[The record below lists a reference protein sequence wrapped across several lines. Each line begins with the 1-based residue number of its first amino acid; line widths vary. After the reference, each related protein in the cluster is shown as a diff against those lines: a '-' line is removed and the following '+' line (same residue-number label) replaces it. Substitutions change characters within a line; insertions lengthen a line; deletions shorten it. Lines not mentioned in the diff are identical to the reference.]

1 MKKKWTLWLMSCT
14 LLLTLSACNLP
25 GLLQRQPTPVPTP
38 TPDLGMVWY
47 QGAGMQI
54 LLPNTYAERD
64 VEQDLAG
71 IWDSLSQFVGG
82 QDSPLA
88 SLLDDLESNVAW
100 WGEDTAAPAVSPTQL
115 LVVKN
120 EALEGVP
127 LSLIKS
133 GVKMFLGN
141 DTDALQTSDLTMG
154 KREVTRFTYGKESTG
169 WSAYVFKEQGML
181 WVVLFITPPANLAAQ
196 QDDFDYSVSSMVIE
210 APTPTPQ
217 P

>member
-14 LLLTLSACNLP
+14 LLLTISACNLP
-25 GLLQRQPTPVPTP
+25 GLLQTPATPVPTP

-54 LLPNTYAERD
+54 LLPDTYAQRD

-71 IWDSLSQFVGG
+71 ILDSLSQFVGG

-115 LVVKN
+115 LIVKN

-141 DTDALQTSDLTMG
+141 DADALQTSDLTMG

-196 QDDFDYSVSSMVIE
+196 QDNFDYSVSSMVIE

>member
-14 LLLTLSACNLP
+14 LLLTISACNLP
-25 GLLQRQPTPVPTP
+25 GLLQTPPTPEPTP
-38 TPDLGMVWY
+38 TPDLGMSWY

-54 LLPNTYAERD
+54 LLPDTYAERD

-88 SLLDDLESNVAW
+88 SLLDDLESNVVW

-115 LVVKN
+115 LIVKN

-133 GVKMFLGN
+133 GVKVFLEN
-141 DTDALQTSDLTMG
+141 DSDALQTSDLTMG
-154 KREVTRFTYGKESTG
+154 KREVIRFTYGKESTG

-196 QDDFDYSVSSMVIE
+196 QDDFDYSVSSIVIE

>member
-14 LLLTLSACNLP
+14 LLLTISACNLP
-25 GLLQRQPTPVPTP
+25 GLLQTPATPVPTP

-54 LLPNTYAERD
+54 LLPDTYAQRD

-115 LVVKN
+115 LIVKN

-127 LSLIKS
+127 ISLIKS
-133 GVKMFLGN
+133 AVNMFLN
-141 DTDALQTSDLTMG
+141 DDANSLKIETLTLG
-154 KREVTRFTYGKESTG
+154 PREVTRFTYGKESTG
-169 WSAYVFKEQGML
+169 WSAYVFKEQGLL
-181 WVVLFITPPANLAAQ
+181 WVVLFMTPPANLAAQ
-196 QDDFDYSVSSMVIE
+196 LDDFDYSVSSMVIE

>member
-14 LLLTLSACNLP
+14 LLLTISACNLP
-25 GLLQRQPTPVPTP
+25 GLLQTPPTPEPTP
-38 TPDLGMVWY
+38 TPDLGMSWY

-54 LLPNTYAERD
+54 LLPDTYAERD

-115 LVVKN
+115 LIVKN

-141 DTDALQTSDLTMG
+141 DADALQTSDLTMG

-196 QDDFDYSVSSMVIE
+196 QDDFDYSVSSIVIE

>member
-1 MKKKWTLWLMSCT
+1 MKKNGTLWLMSCT
-14 LLLTLSACNLP
+14 LLLTISACNLP
-25 GLLQRQPTPVPTP
+25 GLLQRQPTPEPTP

-54 LLPNTYAERD
+54 LLPDTYEQRD
-64 VEQDLAG
+64 AKQDFGG
-71 IWDSLSQFVGG
+71 ILNSLEQFVGG
-82 QDSPLA
+82 EDSPLA
-88 SLLDDLESNVAW
+88 SLTDNLESNIAW

-115 LVVKN
+115 LIVKN

-141 DTDALQTSDLTMG
+141 DADALQTSDLTMG

-196 QDDFDYSVSSMVIE
+196 QDNFDYSVSSMVIE

>member
-25 GLLQRQPTPVPTP
+25 GLLQTPPAPEPTP
-38 TPDLGMVWY
+38 TPDLGMSWY

-54 LLPNTYAERD
+54 LLPDTYAERD

-71 IWDSLSQFVGG
+71 IWGSLSQFVGG

-115 LVVKN
+115 LIVKN
-120 EALEGVP
+120 EALEGLP
-127 LSLIKS
+127 ISLITS

-141 DTDALQTSDLTMG
+141 DPNVLQTSTLTLG
-154 KREVTRFTYGKESTG
+154 PREVTRFTYGKESTG

>member
-14 LLLTLSACNLP
+14 LLLTISACNLP
-25 GLLQRQPTPVPTP
+25 GLLQTPATPVPTP

-54 LLPNTYAERD
+54 LLPDTYAQRD

-115 LVVKN
+115 LIVKN

-127 LSLIKS
+127 ISLIKS
-133 GVKMFLGN
+133 AVNMFLN
-141 DTDALQTSDLTMG
+141 DDAKALKIETLTLG
-154 KREVTRFTYGKESTG
+154 PREVTRFTYGKESTG
-169 WSAYVFKEQGML
+169 WSSYVFKEQGLL
-181 WVVLFITPPANLAAQ
+181 WVVLFMTPPANLAAQ
-196 QDDFDYSVSSMVIE
+196 QDDFDYSVSSMMIE

>member
-14 LLLTLSACNLP
+14 LLLTISACNLP
-25 GLLQRQPTPVPTP
+25 GLLQTPPTPEPTP

-54 LLPNTYAERD
+54 LLPDTYAERD

-71 IWDSLSQFVGG
+71 IWGSLSQFVGG

-115 LVVKN
+115 LIVKN
-120 EALEGVP
+120 EALEGLP
-127 LSLIKS
+127 ISLITS

-141 DTDALQTSDLTMG
+141 DPNVLQTSTLTLG
-154 KREVTRFTYGKESTG
+154 PREVTRFTYSKESTG
-169 WSAYVFKEQGML
+169 WSAYVFKEQGLL

>member
-25 GLLQRQPTPVPTP
+25 GLLQTPPTPEPTP

-54 LLPNTYAERD
+54 LLPDTYAERD

-71 IWDSLSQFVGG
+71 IWGSLSQFVGG

-115 LVVKN
+115 LIVKN
-120 EALEGVP
+120 EALEGLP
-127 LSLIKS
+127 ISLITS

-141 DTDALQTSDLTMG
+141 DPNVLQTSTLTLG
-154 KREVTRFTYGKESTG
+154 PREVTRFTYSKESTG

-210 APTPTPQ
+210 APTPPPQ

>member
-14 LLLTLSACNLP
+14 LLLTISACNLP
-25 GLLQRQPTPVPTP
+25 GLLQTPPTPEPTP
-38 TPDLGMVWY
+38 TPDLGMSWY

-54 LLPNTYAERD
+54 LLPDTYAERD

-115 LVVKN
+115 LIVKN

-141 DTDALQTSDLTMG
+141 DADALQTSDLTMG

>member
-25 GLLQRQPTPVPTP
+25 GLLQTPPTPELTP

-54 LLPNTYAERD
+54 LLPDTYEQRD
-64 VEQDLAG
+64 AMQDLGG
-71 IWDSLSQFVGG
+71 ILNYLEQFIGG

-100 WGEDTAAPAVSPTQL
+100 WGEDTAAPAVSPTKL
-115 LVVKN
+115 LIVKN
-120 EALEGVP
+120 EALEGLP
-127 LSLIKS
+127 ISLITS
-133 GVKMFLGN
+133 GVKIFLGN
-141 DTDALQTSDLTMG
+141 DPNVLQTSTLTLG
-154 KREVTRFTYGKESTG
+154 PREVTRFTYSKESTG
-169 WSAYVFKEQGML
+169 WSAYVFKEQGLL

-196 QDDFDYSVSSMVIE
+196 QDNFDYSVSSMVIE
-210 APTPTPQ
+210 APTPPPQ

>member
-14 LLLTLSACNLP
+14 LLLTISACNLP
-25 GLLQRQPTPVPTP
+25 GLLQTPPTPEPTP
-38 TPDLGMVWY
+38 TPDLGMSWY

-54 LLPNTYAERD
+54 LLPDTYAERD

-115 LVVKN
+115 LIVKN

-127 LSLIKS
+127 ISLIKS
-133 GVKMFLGN
+133 AVNMFLN
-141 DTDALQTSDLTMG
+141 DDAKALKIETLTLG
-154 KREVTRFTYGKESTG
+154 PREVTRFTYGKESTG
-169 WSAYVFKEQGML
+169 WSSYVFKEQGLL
-181 WVVLFITPPANLAAQ
+181 WVVLFMTPPANLAAQ
-196 QDDFDYSVSSMVIE
+196 LDDFDYSVSSMVIE

>member
-1 MKKKWTLWLMSCT
+1 MKKNLSIIWVSCI
-14 LLLTLSACNLP
+14 LLLTSSACNLP
-25 GLLQRQPTPVPTP
+25 GLLERQPTPEPTP

-47 QGAGMQI
+47 QGDGVQI
-54 LLPNTYAERD
+54 LLPDTYERRD
-64 VEQDLAG
+64 AIQDLGGILTYLEQLAG
-71 IWDSLSQFVGG
+71 QN
-82 QDSPLA
+82 SPLSA
-88 SLLDDLESNVAW
+88 LTNNLESNIAW

-115 LVVKN
+115 LIVKN
-120 EALEGVP
+120 ETLEGLP

-141 DTDALQTSDLTMG
+141 DADALQTSDLTLG
-154 KREVTRFTYGKESTG
+154 SREVTRFTYGKENTG

-196 QDDFDYSVSSMVIE
+196 QEDFDYSVSSMVIE
-210 APTPTPQ
+210 TPSATPQ

>member
-14 LLLTLSACNLP
+14 LLLTISACNLP
-25 GLLQRQPTPVPTP
+25 GLLQTPATPVPTP

-54 LLPNTYAERD
+54 LLPDTYEQRD
-64 VEQDLAG
+64 AKQDFGG
-71 IWDSLSQFVGG
+71 ILNSLEQFVGG

-115 LVVKN
+115 LIVKN

-127 LSLIKS
+127 ISLIKS
-133 GVKMFLGN
+133 AVNMFLN
-141 DTDALQTSDLTMG
+141 DDAKALKIETLTLG
-154 KREVTRFTYGKESTG
+154 PREVTRFTYGKESTG
-169 WSAYVFKEQGML
+169 WSSYVFKE
-181 WVVLFITPPANLAAQ
+181 P
-196 QDDFDYSVSSMVIE
+196 
-210 APTPTPQ
+210 
-217 P
+217 